1 MKCNC
6 CHTCGTSLLTV
17 LDGEEWCLKC
27 ETLRRYASH
36 GWGRGEGSAC
46 PSAETP
52 RADAKAPRAQ
62 AVVASSMARADAA
75 GLIGRLSNRRRGYPE
90 DTGFATLYDAY
101 CLLCASWD
109 DLLAERYAERE
120 ALDRQA

>member
-75 GLIGRLSNRRRGYPE
+75 GLIGRYRKL
-90 DTGFATLYDAY
+90 
-101 CLLCASWD
+101 D
-109 DLLAERYAERE
+109 DLLAERYEERE
-120 ALDRQA
+120 ALDSGR